1 MLHQGILT
9 KLLSLNIYLYIPLL
23 ACVAISQNLR
33 SLRRIV
39 GDLEPST
46 PIRQIIRVFNFA

>member
-39 GDLEPST
+39 GDLEPFT